1 LLLKVRVQVEEAGTR
16 LSLQEARRIEDIV
29 EKVANQEFRVRME
42 MRALNETTLDQLEQL
57 FEGTPGMSQV
67 VFELVSA
74 DGTVATMASQQRVKV
89 TPELVEAVRK
99 LKGEQAAA

>member
-1 LLLKVRVQVEEAGTR
+1 
-16 LSLQEARRIEDIV
+16 V
-29 EKVANQEFRVRME
+29 EKVANQEFRVRMD
-42 MRALNETTLDQLEQL
+42 MQALNEAKLDQLERL
-57 FEGTPGMSQV
+57 FEGAPGVSQV
-67 VFELVSA
+67 VFELVST